1 MCEPLFEEMITALQQ
16 SILQQSTRQ
25 ACFEHAM
32 SNVSTMQSM
41 NQPGVVVFPFQATPV
56 YRPDDEST
64 EASDS
69 CAFTSLFSVMSS
81 EGETLDVIERRS
93 DISEPSCNDDKTI
106 MVCKHWKSKGWC
118 RLGSTCKF
126 LHPEHK
132 RGCCS
137 PQGCSGGDIN
147 NEVVL
152 HVPTLTRKR
161 RGGKKTLKRGPESQL
176 GCGV

>member
-1 MCEPLFEEMITALQQ
+1 MVEPCFKQMCCNVNSHVFAQQIPVETIASREWLRMMCEPLFEEMITALQQ

-32 SNVSTMQSM
+32 SNVSTVQSM
-41 NQPGVVVFPFQATPV
+41 NQPGVLVFPFQATPV

-93 DISEPSCNDDKTI
+93 DISEP
-106 MVCKHWKSKGWC
+106 
-118 RLGSTCKF
+118 
-126 LHPEHK
+126 P
-132 RGCCS
+132 
-137 PQGCSGGDIN
+137 
-147 NEVVL
+147 
-152 HVPTLTRKR
+152 
-161 RGGKKTLKRGPESQL
+161 
-176 GCGV
+176 